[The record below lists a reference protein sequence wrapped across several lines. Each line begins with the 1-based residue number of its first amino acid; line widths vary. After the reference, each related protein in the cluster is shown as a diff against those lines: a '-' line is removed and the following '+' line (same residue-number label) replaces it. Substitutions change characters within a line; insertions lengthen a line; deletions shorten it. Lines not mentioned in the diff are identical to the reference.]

1 MKARIKVVSYKSQP
15 PESPVE
21 VDIEESGGSL
31 GRAPGNTCVLPDPDR
46 FISGRHA
53 AISFKSGK
61 FIITDTS
68 TNGLYFEGNLN
79 PLGRDNSAEL
89 ADGQRLVLGDYTLE
103 VTIED
108 EPLPMGSS
116 PFDVTEKPATA
127 DPFAAKP
134 ATKDNFFAEQEKKAP
149 PPWQTDE
156 PALASGPSQGSND
169 FFSSPAGTDSQQDK
183 FTGASAPDNVPSDN
197 QFFSAPDSI
206 PEDWDILSD
215 SEPAS
220 DKPEPAP
227 IPPKEAPPQPAPPPV
242 QEPQAPTESFAVPA
256 PGASSPPRT
265 QAPTPS
271 GAFSSFVKGADIEQ
285 LNIPQSS
292 ADNAMQLSGELLRT
306 ALEGLMQ
313 MLRARSEVKS
323 EFRMQQT
330 TIRAVENNPLK
341 FSVSVDDALKQM
353 LQPTNP
359 AYLPPK
365 EALNEALDD
374 IEAHQLAVMAGI
386 QAALSAMLK
395 RFDPQA
401 LQQHF
406 EQKSGRSLLESKKA
420 WYWEQYEEKYQK
432 ILAEAEDSFQELFG
446 EAFSKAYEEQVEKLS
461 VSRKKR

>member
-15 PESPVE
+15 PETPIE

-31 GRAPGNTCVLPDPDR
+31 GRAPGNSCVLPDPDR
-46 FISGRHA
+46 FISGKHA
-53 AISFKSGK
+53 SISFESGK

-68 TNGLYFEGNLN
+68 TNGLYFEGNLT
-79 PLGRDNSAEL
+79 PLGHNHSAEL
-89 ADGQRLVLGDYTLE
+89 VDGQRLVLGDYTLE

-116 PFDVTEKPATA
+116 PFDMPEKPAA
-127 DPFAAKP
+127 DPFTAKP
-134 ATKDNFFAEQEKKAP
+134 TDRDDFFAEPPEKSA
-149 PPWQTDE
+149 
-156 PALASGPSQGSND
+156 D
-169 FFSSPAGTDSQQDK
+169 FFSEDHHQTSTSRQNEFTPASE
-183 FTGASAPDNVPSDN
+183 PDNVPSDN
-197 QFFSAPDSI
+197 QFFSAPNSI

-215 SEPAS
+215 GEPDS
-220 DKPEPAP
+220 GKPGTMP
-227 IPPKEAPPQPAPPPV
+227 APPQQASPPPGTLRAT
-242 QEPQAPTESFAVPA
+242 EPEAPQSFAIPT
-256 PGASSPPRT
+256 PGASAQPRT

-271 GAFSSFVKGADIEQ
+271 GSPSTAFNSFIKGAGIEH
-285 LNIPQSS
+285 LNIAEAN

-306 ALEGLMQ
+306 ALEGLIQ
-313 MLRARSEVKS
+313 MLRARAEVKS

-353 LQPTNP
+353 LQPTSA

-365 EALNEALDD
+365 EALSEALDD
-374 IEAHQLAVMAGI
+374 IEAHQLAVMAGV

-401 LQQHF
+401 LQRHF

-420 WYWEQYEEKYQK
+420 WYWEQYEDKYQEL
-432 ILAEAEDSFQELFG
+432 LAEAEDSFQELFG

-461 VSRKKR
+461 VSRKKS